1 MNNPKDVK
9 QFISPY
15 KKAEDQVWEDLNI
28 LKNFYA
34 NHLRNKWASAYRN
47 YFMYKLD
54 RALLIKDFQTN
65 IKSPVVKMY
74 VDAMRTWLYDNVINF
89 RVIGRDREDQKKA
102 DDVKAWLERG
112 FSASNSRMEFMS
124 AIKEALICW
133 PGYLKIWFVDREK
146 KIEYKRG
153 LKKFNKST
161 KEQYPF
167 IKYVPLFNIFIDPTV
182 RSFDESPYVIERNVM
197 SVNAFNKYYSNY
209 FKDNNTKRVV
219 DYAIANP
226 YYFSNFDYNRIKHAS
241 FWDESS
247 VKKFFEDHHDNNDW
261 NLFDTFTQNYLS
273 FEKNSKYV
281 EVIEYRSD
289 DKHIMLVNGKAFVDE
304 PNPLPLKQKPY
315 VDIEYNK
322 APGLAFGSWLGVTLE
337 DIQNITDELLNLQ
350 MDNTKFQIA
359 PMFQKL
365 KWADMFSQESSGL
378 VYEPF
383 KVVEVNTPEWMH
395 RLELGSP
402 EFTGVDMIQFLLQLW
417 EMSEGLN
424 SYSMGYQNKVER
436 SATWVSAL
444 VQAFKSRLLPLVES
458 MNQALAKIAEMWTAT
473 AVVMMPE
480 TVSIRVMGKDNTPI
494 FKDITIDDI
503 VGKYDIEFDAQ
514 ALKSATREIKR
525 DQLLQ
530 LLQTS
535 IQWWMD
541 PNTWEYFI
549 DMRELWRE
557 ILDAF
562 EMSQD
567 LVMNSKEVNKDKTK
581 SMILQA
587 QSEQKVQQAV
597 QQNQPQQPANPMG
610 MPIANN
616 WELASAEPWTEW
628 IWIEWE
634 TAANGIMAGNDIVQ
648 NIDQNVQQ
656 EAGLQMQ
663 GDILNQVMA

>member
-1 MNNPKDVK
+1 MNKPLSWN
-9 QFISPY
+9 QIISPFQ
-15 KKAEDQVWEDLNI
+15 KTEDRMRETLEIV
-28 LKNFYA
+28 KNFYS
-34 NHLRNKWASAYRN
+34 NHLWNKWASAYRN

-74 VDAMRTWLYDNVINF
+74 VDAMWTGLYDNVINF
-89 RVIGRDREDQKKA
+89 RVVGRDREDQKKA
-102 DDVKAWLERG
+102 DDVKAFLERG
-112 FSASNSRMEFMS
+112 FSASNSRMELMS

-133 PGYLKIWFVDREK
+133 PGYLKIGFIDKDK
-146 KIEYKRG
+146 KIEYKKG
-153 LKKFNKST
+153 LKKISKIT
-161 KEQYPF
+161 KEQYPY
-167 IKYVPLFNIFIDPTV
+167 IRYVPVFNLFIDPTV
-182 RSFDESPYVIERNVM
+182 KSFEESPYVFERNVM
-197 SVNAFNKYYSNY
+197 SVEAFKKYYSNY
-209 FKDNNTKRVV
+209 FNKDTEKIIK
-219 DYAIANP
+219 YALANP
-226 YYFSNFDYNRIKHAS
+226 YYFSGYDYNKIKHAA
-241 FWDESS
+241 FRDEREI
-247 VKKFFEDHHDNNDW
+247 KRFFSNYTENNNNDW
-261 NLFDTFTQNYLS
+261 GTFDIFTQNYLS
-273 FEKNSKYV
+273 FEQNSKYV

-289 DKHIMLVNGKAFVDE
+289 EKHSVMVNGKVFLDE
-304 PNPLPLKQKPY
+304 ENPLPLKKKPY

-365 KWADMFSQESSGL
+365 KWSDMFSQDADGL
-378 VYEPF
+378 LYEPF
-383 KVVEVNTPEWMH
+383 KVVEVNTPEGMH

-473 AVVMMPE
+473 AVVMMDDMIA
-480 TVSIRVMGKDNTPI
+480 IRQMNKEGKPV
-494 FKDITIDDI
+494 FKDINIDDL

-530 LLQTS
+530 LLNTAIS
-535 IQWWMD
+535 GWVD
-541 PNTWEYFI
+541 PNTGEYFI
-549 DMRELWRE
+549 DMRELRRE
-557 ILDAF
+557 IIDSF

-567 LVMNSKEVNKDKTK
+567 LVMSTKEVNKEKTK
-581 SMILQA
+581 TMIMQA
-587 QSEQKVQQAV
+587 KSEQQVQQAAAQM
-597 QQNQPQQPANPMG
+597 QQPMPQQQQMAMWSEWAPEPGMAQTGIESEQMAN
-610 MPIANN
+610 
-616 WELASAEPWTEW
+616 W
-628 IWIEWE
+628 IY
-634 TAANGIMAGNDIVQ
+634 AGNDIVQ
-648 NIDQNVQQ
+648 NIEQNIPQ
-656 EAGLQMQ
+656 EAGLQMEW
-663 GDILNQVMA
+663 DILNRVMA